1 MSFLIAALN
10 QETDVEYREELQDRI
25 DLILHKIK
33 FMDKVAVIC
42 LDVENKPNNSLNSIL
57 EAVGAVVQATP
68 EEARVLIYAD
78 EQCGMLE
85 MMGIVPGGLQQEWP
99 AVQFNRVYL
108 FDDHSLDNAAPKA
121 LVVAFEDLAELL
133 YPGSFVFGNEGKT
146 WTSFGV

>member
-78 EQCGMLE
+78 EQCGMVE

-108 FDDHSLDNAAPKA
+108 FDDHGLDNAAPKA

>member
-10 QETDVEYREELQDRI
+10 QVADVQCREELQDRV

-33 FMDKVAVIC
+33 FMDKVPVIC
-42 LDVENKPNNSLNSIL
+42 LDVDNRPNHILNDLL
-57 EAVGAVVQATP
+57 ETVGGQLQGNP

-85 MMGIVPGGLQQEWP
+85 MMGVVPAVLQSSWP
-99 AVQFNRVYL
+99 AVQYNRVYL
-108 FDDHSLDNAAPKA
+108 FDDHAVENAAPQA
-121 LVVAFEDLAELL
+121 LVSAFEDLAELL